1 MNYIGIDF
9 GDGTTSLA
17 LLQTDSNGNALKD
30 EKGKTIR
37 PREQDILSGDETT
50 GSRTEIPSVLARH
63 SDPSKT
69 SETPIG
75 EKAAQLVTSG
85 WELHSNWKTYPST
98 PKETAIYS
106 ARDRERDAKAFMKA
120 VWEHYCKTDSP
131 PDNPKVAIGVPS
143 DWKAADIEKYREWA
157 VEAGIPNVT
166 ILPESTAA
174 LLYAR
179 QFLKDQ
185 NGNPVSDTALEDGIL
200 MIDIGSST
208 TDFTYA
214 NGLKLPFE
222 PYGMEFGS
230 RYIDLIILKSC
241 VESLPPQS
249 RDRIRNTLFR
259 KENRELKNAAVFSC
273 RKMKERYFTSLVP
286 DDSDRIARNISE
298 GAVQVGEDFLDLQ
311 LWEDPRTRIASA
323 SYWKGLLD
331 SGCPAFAKI
340 KTANGKQYAW
350 RELFREYLKKTR
362 ENISRTSGEGSLD
375 KLTVVLTGGASR
387 MWFVLDDI
395 AEVFGGETRIFTGTG
410 NERSFSVARG
420 LAWACYAQDK
430 IGLAR
435 SRVEKELKAIV
446 ESVETKSSFRENRIE
461 PIGDEMAKR
470 ILSSIAA
477 QIRGKPASM
486 NTKRKIADFAKQL
499 ADEFG
504 AEIADKKRMVS
515 MVKDET
521 VEVLNLEKVKK
532 TTDGL
537 YGEFGRVS
545 LAPSFSSENLK
556 HFTVPKISIKL
567 DLDGIIDGLLAM
579 IVIAIAFL
587 IWWPLGAAL
596 WAIYHLGGDAVL
608 KRFLGNGP
616 DDVLSDKRLKQIAD
630 KLDSDASTAQKVK
643 DQIVGQLCDG
653 KEFSKTYMGSILGA
667 VKQNLI
673 AVKQSELDALAGFYS
688 K

>member
-63 SDPSKT
+63 SDPKI

-85 WELHSNWKTYPST
+85 WELHSNWKTYPSE

-106 ARDRERDAKAFMKA
+106 AEDRERDAKSFMKA

-131 PDNPKVAIGVPS
+131 PENPKVAIGVPS

-214 NGLKLPFE
+214 KGLKLPFE

-230 RYIDLIILKSC
+230 RYIDLIILKKC

-273 RKMKERYFTSLVP
+273 RKMKERYFTSFDP
-286 DDSDRIARNISE
+286 GDSKRTARNISE
-298 GAVQVGEDFLDLQ
+298 VAVQVGEDLLDLQ
-311 LWEDPRTRIASA
+311 LWEDSKTRTVSA

-331 SGCPAFAKI
+331 SGCQDFAKI
-340 KTANGKQYAW
+340 KTANGKKYAW
-350 RELFREYLKKTR
+350 RELFREYLKKTQ
-362 ENISRTSGEGSLD
+362 ENIRRNGGEGSLD

-395 AEVFGGETRIFTGTG
+395 AEVFGEETRIFTGTG

-435 SRVEKELKAIV
+435 NGLDEKCHAVVYAEATQTLIREKHLAPKAEEIAR
-446 ESVETKSSFRENRIE
+446 K
-461 PIGDEMAKR
+461 
-470 ILSSIAA
+470 ILSSISERI
-477 QIRGKPASM
+477 QMSPDSM
-486 NTKRKIADFAKQL
+486 NTRRKISDYCDKCAKEFSNKLKNKTYVTTLIQSASTDILNSRESETIL
-499 ADEFG
+499 A
-504 AEIADKKRMVS
+504 S
-515 MVKDET
+515 
-521 VEVLNLEKVKK
+521 LHQ
-532 TTDGL
+532 
-537 YGEFGRVS
+537 EFGRASMIPTYKSRDLEGFDTSRISGKIDIGVIGFFGKLFDRMAKS
-545 LAPSFSSENLK
+545 PFVYLNPTLIGMISVIRSMLNL
-556 HFTVPKISIKL
+556 
-567 DLDGIIDGLLAM
+567 
-579 IVIAIAFL
+579 
-587 IWWPLGAAL
+587 
-596 WAIYHLGGDAVL
+596 
-608 KRFLGNGP
+608 NP
-616 DDVLSDKRLKQIAD
+616 DDVLSSAQLEEFAD
-630 KLDSDASTAQKVK
+630 TFKAKETIEKVK
-643 DQIVGQLCDG
+643 SQIMEGLCDCDDNKG
-653 KEFSKTYMGSILGA
+653 FEETYLGQILEAAKQSVLCAKEF
-667 VKQNLI
+667 
-673 AVKQSELDALAGFYS
+673 ELNALAGFYTKVS
-688 K
+688 AEG